1 MAWSHLALAVPQAC
15 YRVRQIA
22 QDLWEPLLDR
32 DKDYIATPKANG
44 YRSLH
49 STLLVPS
56 LTVDVLPE
64 GRAVSFDSGLGI
76 SDRQPEDGLPLE
88 LQIRTA
94 RKYTYFVLL
103 LFTATSLL
111 SPPPQKCLAESCLH
125 T

>member
-1 MAWSHLALAVPQAC
+1 MQAC

-32 DKDYIATPKANG
+32 DKDYIAAPKANG

-64 GRAVSFDSGLGI
+64 GRAVSMDWGLG
-76 SDRQPEDGLPLE
+76 SFAGQPKEGLPLE

-94 RKYTYFVLL
+94 RRRLVLRSPHSRHMEQVL
-103 LFTATSLL
+103 MITAGLT
-111 SPPPQKCLAESCLH
+111 KG
-125 T
+125 

>member
-1 MAWSHLALAVPQAC
+1 M
-15 YRVRQIA
+15 RQIA
-22 QDLWEPLLDR
+22 RDLWEPLLDR

-64 GRAVSFDSGLGI
+64 GQAVSFDSGLGI
-76 SDRQPEDGLPLE
+76 SDRHPEDGLPLE

-94 RKYTYFVLL
+94 RKCTFHSVLL
-103 LFTATSLL
+103 LFFSAQLPRCP
-111 SPPPQKCLAESCLH
+111 SPSV
-125 T
+125 